1 MEPAYHDKQMVVV
14 NKYHRKFQHGDI
26 VAFWSKELSCVLV
39 KRIVAIPGDTVV
51 ISDGKLYVNNS
62 ESDIFGASA
71 LLSHAGTLE
80 EEILLQ
86 AYEYVV
92 LGDNFD
98 ESIDSRDSRVG
109 VITEADIYGRIS
121 FPVVKPQK

>member
-1 MEPAYHDKQMVVV
+1 METIDKKRLFTALKRRFWV
-14 NKYHRKFQHGDI
+14 I
-26 VAFWSKELSCVLV
+26 AVAAVGLALIFFGVTKLFV
-39 KRIVAIPGDTVV
+39 KPEYTATT
-51 ISDGKLYVNNS
+51 KLYVNNS